1 MYISNSIEGLKNRGV
16 IVEIREK
23 MPWAIDVILNL

>member
-1 MYISNSIEGLKNRGV
+1 MYISNSIDGLKNRGA

-23 MPWAIDVILNL
+23 IPGAVDVIL